1 MTSAPQLAALIAIA
15 IRQNTIRESLS
26 GDPSPE
32 WVQRAVKDLED
43 LAGAYAA
50 INAIETVG

>member
-1 MTSAPQLAALIAIA
+1 MTSDQQIAALVAITM
-15 IRQNTIRESLS
+15 RQNAIRESLS

-32 WVQRAVKDLED
+32 WVQRADKDLED

-50 INAIETVG
+50 INAIETED